1 MLDIKIGVPGQQD
14 AIVAGGTMIQI
25 HADFL
30 RVIGGTYQQLKE
42 HNPLLGRIFKDV
54 LLKAL
59 NSPDCP
65 AWKDGSIPGVGEVI
79 SVPVPRKGDK
89 EGQ

>member
-1 MLDIKIGVPGQQD
+1 MLDIKIGVPGRPD
-14 AIVAGGTMIQI
+14 VVVAGGTMIQI

-30 RVIGGTYQQLKE
+30 RVIGGTYQQFKE
-42 HNPLLGRIFKDV
+42 HDPLLGQMFKDI

-79 SVPVPRKGDK
+79 SVPGPRKGGD
-89 EGQ
+89 ET